1 MIVTFSDFGV
11 KGPYIGELELKLSQ
25 LVPNEKVIHLFKDAP
40 RYNPSAAAHLLAA
53 YVGSFPKHTVFLG
66 VIDPGVGSEE
76 RKPVV
81 LFADDKWYVGPGNT
95 LFDVVAARAESSHW
109 FEIMWQP
116 DVLSNSFHGRDLF
129 APIAAHIAAKCNV
142 DTVCRPMDYMPD
154 PKAGFSTPTII
165 YIDDFGNCMTGLNS
179 QGVNKNNILAVGAE
193 TFVYATTFGDVP
205 EEEAFWYFNSSGLA
219 ELAVNKASV
228 AQKLQLH
235 IGDTIQIR

>member
-40 RYNPSAAAHLLAA
+40 RYNPFAAAHLLAA
-53 YVGSFPKHTVFLG
+53 YVQPFPKHTVFLG
-66 VIDPGVGSEE
+66 VVDPGVGTEE

-95 LFDVVAARAESSHW
+95 LFDVVAARAGSSHW

-116 DVLSNSFHGRDLF
+116 EVLSNSFHGRDLF

-142 DTVCRPMDYMPD
+142 DTVCRPMEYTPD
-154 PKAGFSTPTII
+154 PKAAFCISTII
-165 YIDDFGNCMTGLNS
+165 YIDDFGNCMTGLTM
-179 QGVNKNNILAVGAE
+179 QGVNKNNILVAGGTA
-193 TFVYATTFGDVP
+193 FVYATTFGDVP
-205 EEEAFWYFNSSGLA
+205 QSDAFWYFNSSGLA
-219 ELAVNKASV
+219 ELALNKASV
-228 AQKLQLH
+228 AEKLKIN
-235 IGDTIQIR
+235 IGDTIQIQ